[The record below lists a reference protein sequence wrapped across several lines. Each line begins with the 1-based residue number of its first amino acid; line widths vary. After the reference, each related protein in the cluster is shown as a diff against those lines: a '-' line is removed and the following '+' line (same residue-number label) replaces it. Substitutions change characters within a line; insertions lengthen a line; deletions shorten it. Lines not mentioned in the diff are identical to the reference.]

1 MSNHIS
7 MLPQQV
13 ANQIAAGE
21 VIQRPASAVKE
32 LVENALDAN
41 AKHIQILIK
50 QAGKSLIKI
59 VDNGSGIEAEDF
71 ELAFER
77 HATSKIKK
85 IDDIFN
91 IYTKGFR
98 GEALASIA
106 AVAQVEAVS
115 RTESSSVGTLLV
127 IEGGKC
133 IKKEV
138 IATEIGTSISVK
150 NLFFNTPARR
160 NFLKSNHTEK
170 RHIMEEIYRVA
181 IPHCD
186 VRFDLKDHASELMQ
200 LPIATL
206 KIRLKNIFGRNVSDN
221 LLEVKSETNFAKIW
235 GYVLKPKY
243 SKKKGSP
250 QYFFVNKRFIRN
262 SYLRHAIITAFQ
274 GLLPEGHMPG
284 YFIFL
289 DIPPNKL
296 DVNIHPTKTEIKFE
310 EAENLY
316 AILLS
321 TVKHSLGIHQVA
333 PSIDFHSNPEW
344 KLPYSYKD
352 KDPIKPVIQH
362 DPNYNPFGGQNIAS
376 PSSQNNYEEKKT
388 KRVISSMLK
397 PINTID
403 SEADSKT
410 SFQLFSKFIV
420 RLTTDNM
427 IIIDQQR
434 AHQRIIYDKI
444 ISTSKTNRIPSQQ
457 LIFPIILSLSLEQI
471 QIIKESE
478 EILENVG
485 FRMKIIGSTSLQ
497 IVGAPQLCPIDQI
510 RHTIEKIIDTELT
523 PGAREH
529 NQVSKLIAETLAK
542 EWTGKNPKSM
552 SEHAQRELIEQ
563 LFECDESLVSPFGK
577 RIIFTFDRDYLIK
590 KFD

>member
-1 MSNHIS
+1 MSNHIL

-21 VIQRPASAVKE
+21 VIQRPASAIKE
-32 LVENALDAN
+32 LIENALDAK
-41 AKHIQILIK
+41 ATHIQVLIK

-59 VDNGSGIEAEDF
+59 VDNGSGIDAEDF

-77 HATSKIKK
+77 HATSKIKN
-85 IDDIFN
+85 IDDLFN

-106 AVAQVEAVS
+106 AVAQIEATS

-127 IEGGKC
+127 IEGGKST
-133 IKKEV
+133 KKET
-138 IATEIGTSISVK
+138 IATKIGTSIAVK

-181 IPHCD
+181 IAHCD
-186 VRFDLKDHASELMQ
+186 VRFDLKDNVSEVMQ

-206 KIRLKNIFGRNVSDN
+206 KIRLKNIFGRKVSDN
-221 LLEVKSETNFAKIW
+221 LLEVKSETSFAKIE

-243 SKKKGSP
+243 SRKKGTP

-274 GLLPEGHMPG
+274 GLLPEGHIPG
-284 YFIFL
+284 YFIFF
-289 DIPPNKL
+289 DIPPSKL
-296 DVNIHPTKTEIKFE
+296 DINIHPTKTEIKFE

-321 TVKHSLGIHQVA
+321 TIKHSLGIHQVA
-333 PSIDFHSNPEW
+333 PSIDFHSDPEW

-352 KDPIKPVIQH
+352 KDPIKPVIKH
-362 DPNYNPFGGQNIAS
+362 DSNYNPFGEQNTANHS
-376 PSSQNNYEEKKT
+376 GHSNYEEKKT
-388 KRVISSMLK
+388 NRVISSMLK
-397 PINTID
+397 PLNTID
-403 SEADSKT
+403 SEADSKLT
-410 SFQLFSKFIV
+410 FQLFSKFIV

-427 IIIDQQR
+427 IIIDRQR
-434 AHQRIIYDKI
+434 AHQRIVYDQI
-444 ISTSKTNRIPSQQ
+444 MSTSKTNRIPSQQ
-457 LIFPIILSLSLEQI
+457 LIFPIILSLSLEQM
-471 QIIKESE
+471 QIIKEFK

-485 FRMKIIGSTSLQ
+485 FRMNILGDTSLQ
-497 IVGAPQLCPIDQI
+497 ILGAPQLCPIDQI
-510 RHTIEKIIDTELT
+510 RHTIEKIIDSDLNLESK
-523 PGAREH
+523 EN

-542 EWTGKNPKSM
+542 EWTGRNTESI
-552 SEHAQRELIEQ
+552 SEHAQLELVDQ
-563 LFECDESLVSPFGK
+563 LFRCNDSLVSPFGK
-577 RIIFTFDRDYLIK
+577 RIIFTFDREYLIK